1 MDLDADMKTN
11 MQNVACFGKIMS
23 ICNKQHLSNIWRL
36 FIKKLSN
43 AEVEFKKMRCL
54 KKKCILQGV
63 SSLGVYKGESKKR
76 DSKITLLNVI
86 MGSVVFSRNY
96 ANAARF

>member
-1 MDLDADMKTN
+1 
-11 MQNVACFGKIMS
+11 
-23 ICNKQHLSNIWRL
+23 
-36 FIKKLSN
+36 
-43 AEVEFKKMRCL
+43 MRCL

>member
-1 MDLDADMKTN
+1 
-11 MQNVACFGKIMS
+11 
-23 ICNKQHLSNIWRL
+23 
-36 FIKKLSN
+36 
-43 AEVEFKKMRCL
+43 MRCL

-63 SSLGVYKGESKKR
+63 SSLGVHKGESKKR